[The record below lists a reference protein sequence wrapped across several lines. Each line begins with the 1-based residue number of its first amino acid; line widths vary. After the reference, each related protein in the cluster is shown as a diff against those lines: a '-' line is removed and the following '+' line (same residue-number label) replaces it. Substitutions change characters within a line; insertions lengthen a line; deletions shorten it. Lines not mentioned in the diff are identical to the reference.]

1 MGGYCFRM
9 TTTPQDLRPFRFGIQ
24 ASKAASRTEWVE
36 LAKTCEDHGFSSLTM
51 PDHFTDQLAPMP
63 ALMSAAD
70 ATSKLKIGAL
80 VWDNDYKHPVVLAKE
95 LATLD
100 LLSDGRL
107 EIGIGPG
114 WMLTDYEQS
123 GIVYDRPGVRIDRF
137 LEGLEIIKRAMTG
150 EKFSFTGAHYKITDY
165 ISAPL
170 PVQRPC
176 PPILIGG
183 GGKRVLTLAAKLAD
197 IVGINPSMKDGV
209 VNAETISHMTA
220 EAVSEKIEIVR
231 NGAGERFSQLELNIR
246 TFLVNIRENAQEAI
260 DGTANMFKVDPSMV
274 ANSPF
279 ALMGPPAK
287 IAEDLLARRE
297 RWGLSYIIV
306 GGEDVN
312 TFAPVIKILA
322 GK

>member
-1 MGGYCFRM
+1 M
-9 TTTPQDLRPFRFGIQ
+9 TSTKPIIRPFRFGIQ
-24 ASKAASRTEWVE
+24 ASKAGSRKEWIE
-36 LAKTCEDHGFSSLTM
+36 LAKSTEDNGFSTLTM
-51 PDHFTDQLAPMP
+51 PDHFTDQLAPVP

-70 ATSKLKIGAL
+70 ATSKLRIGAL

-95 LATLD
+95 LATMD

-107 EIGIGPG
+107 EIGIGAG
-114 WMLTDYEQS
+114 WMATDYEQS
-123 GIVYDRPGVRIDRF
+123 GMVYDKPGVRIDRF

-165 ISAPL
+165 VSAPL

-183 GGKRVLTLAAKLAD
+183 GGPRVLKLAAQLAD
-197 IVGINPSMKDGV
+197 IVGINPSMKDGT
-209 VNAETISHMTA
+209 VNAETITHMTA
-220 EAVSEKIEIVR
+220 DAVSEKIKIVEKA
-231 NGAGERFSQLELNIR
+231 AGTRMQNIELNIR
-246 TFLVNIRENAQEAI
+246 TFLVNIRDSADEAI
-260 DGTANMFKVDPSMV
+260 NGTANMLKVDPKMV
-274 ANSPF
+274 ADSPF

-287 IAEDLLARRE
+287 IAEDLIARRE

-312 TFAPVIKILA
+312 SFAPVIKILA

>member
-1 MGGYCFRM
+1 M
-9 TTTPQDLRPFRFGIQ
+9 TIAQPTIRPFRFGIQ
-24 ASKAASRTEWVE
+24 ASKAGSKKEWVD
-36 LAKTCEDHGFSSLTM
+36 LAKTAEDHGFSSFTM
-51 PDHFTDQLAPMP
+51 PDHFTDQLAPVP

-70 ATSKLKIGAL
+70 ATKNLRIGAL

-107 EIGIGPG
+107 EIGIGAG
-114 WMLTDYEQS
+114 WMATDYEQS
-123 GIVYDRPGVRIDRF
+123 GIVYDKPGVRIDRF
-137 LEGLEIIKRAMTG
+137 LEGLEIIKRAMSG
-150 EKFSFTGAHYKITDY
+150 EKFSFTGQHYKITDY
-165 ISAPL
+165 VSAPL

-183 GGKRVLTLAAKLAD
+183 GGPRVLKLAAQLAD

-209 VNAETISHMTA
+209 VNAETISHMSA
-220 EAVSEKIEIVR
+220 EAVSEKIKIVQSAASSR
-231 NGAGERFSQLELNIR
+231 MQDIELNIR
-246 TFLVNIRENAQEAI
+246 TFLVNIRDSADEAI
-260 DGTANMFKVDPSMV
+260 NGTANMLKVDPKMV
-274 ANSPF
+274 ADSPF

-312 TFAPVIKILA
+312 SFAPVIQILA

>member
-1 MGGYCFRM
+1 M
-9 TTTPQDLRPFRFGIQ
+9 TSTKPIIRPFRFGIQ
-24 ASKAASRTEWVE
+24 ASKAGSRKEWVE
-36 LAKTCEDHGFSSLTM
+36 LAKSTEDNGFSTLTM
-51 PDHFTDQLAPMP
+51 PDHFTDQLAPVP

-70 ATSKLKIGAL
+70 ATSKLRIGAL

-95 LATLD
+95 LATMD
-100 LLSDGRL
+100 LLSYGRL
-107 EIGIGPG
+107 EIGIGAG
-114 WMLTDYEQS
+114 WMATDYEQS
-123 GIVYDRPGVRIDRF
+123 GMVYDKPGVRIDRF

-165 ISAPL
+165 VSAPL

-183 GGKRVLTLAAKLAD
+183 GGPRVLKLAAQLAD
-197 IVGINPSMKDGV
+197 IVGINPSMKDGT
-209 VNAETISHMTA
+209 VNAETITHMTA
-220 EAVSEKIEIVR
+220 DAVAEKIKIVQTAASSR
-231 NGAGERFSQLELNIR
+231 MQDIELNIR
-246 TFLVNIRENAQEAI
+246 TFLVNIRDSADEAI
-260 DGTANMFKVDPSMV
+260 NGTANMLKVDPKMV
-274 ANSPF
+274 ADSPF

-287 IAEDLLARRE
+287 IAEDLIARRE

-312 TFAPVIKILA
+312 SFAPVIKILA

>member
-1 MGGYCFRM
+1 M
-9 TTTPQDLRPFRFGIQ
+9 TSTKPIIRPFRFGVQ
-24 ASKAASRTEWVE
+24 ASKAGSRKEWVE
-36 LAKTCEDHGFSSLTM
+36 LAKSTEDNGFSTLTM
-51 PDHFTDQLAPMP
+51 PDHFTDQLAPVP

-70 ATSKLKIGAL
+70 ATSKLRIGAL

-95 LATLD
+95 LATMD

-107 EIGIGPG
+107 EIGIGAG
-114 WMLTDYEQS
+114 WMATDYEQS
-123 GIVYDRPGVRIDRF
+123 GMVYDKPGVRIDRF

-165 ISAPL
+165 VSAPL

-183 GGKRVLTLAAKLAD
+183 GGPRVLKLAAQLAD
-197 IVGINPSMKDGV
+197 IVGINPSMKDGT
-209 VNAETISHMTA
+209 VNAETITHMTA
-220 EAVSEKIEIVR
+220 DAVAEKIKIVQTAASSR
-231 NGAGERFSQLELNIR
+231 MQDIELNIR
-246 TFLVNIRENAQEAI
+246 TFLVNIRDSADEAI
-260 DGTANMFKVDPSMV
+260 NGTANMLKVDPKMV
-274 ANSPF
+274 ADSPF

-287 IAEDLLARRE
+287 IAEDLIARRE

-312 TFAPVIKILA
+312 SFAPVIKILA

>member
-1 MGGYCFRM
+1 M
-9 TTTPQDLRPFRFGIQ
+9 TNKPQSLRPFRFGIQ
-24 ASKAASRTEWVE
+24 ANKADSRKQWID
-36 LAKTCEDHGFSSLTM
+36 LAKTTEDHGFSSLTM
-51 PDHFTDQLAPMP
+51 PDHFTDQLAPVP
-63 ALMSAAD
+63 ALMTAAD
-70 ATSKLKIGAL
+70 ATTKLRIGAL

-95 LATLD
+95 LATMD

-107 EIGIGPG
+107 EIGIGAG
-114 WMLTDYEQS
+114 WMISDYEQA
-123 GIVYDRPGVRIDRF
+123 GMVYDRPGVRIDRF
-137 LEGLEIIKRAMTG
+137 VEGLSIIRSAMTG
-150 EKFSFTGAHYKITDY
+150 EKFSFSGTHYKVTDY
-165 ISAPL
+165 ISTPL

-197 IVGINPSMKDGV
+197 IVGINPSLKDGV
-209 VNAETISHMTA
+209 VNAETITHMTA

-231 NGAGERFSQLELNIR
+231 NAAGSRMSEVELNIR
-246 TFLVNIRENAQEAI
+246 AFLVNIRDSADEAI
-260 DGTANMFKVDPSMV
+260 NGTASMFKVEPSMI

-287 IAEDLLARRE
+287 IAEDLLERRE

-312 TFAPVIKILA
+312 SFAPVIKILS

>member
-1 MGGYCFRM
+1 MASGQ
-9 TTTPQDLRPFRFGIQ
+9 PKIRPFRFGVQ
-24 ASKAASRTEWVE
+24 ARKAGSQKEWTE
-36 LAKTCEDHGFSSLTM
+36 LAKTAESIGFSSLTM
-51 PDHFTDQLAPMP
+51 PDHFDDQFAPVP
-63 ALMSAAD
+63 ALMAVAN
-70 ATSKLKIGAL
+70 ATTSLRIGAL

-107 EIGIGPG
+107 EIGIGAG
-114 WMLTDYEQS
+114 WMATDYVQS
-123 GIVYDRPGVRIDRF
+123 GIVYHRPGVRIDRF

-150 EKFSFTGAHYKITDY
+150 EKFSYSGKHYTITDY
-165 ISAPL
+165 TAAPL
-170 PVQRPC
+170 PVQKPC

-183 GGKRVLTLAAKLAD
+183 GGPRVLKLAAQLAD
-197 IVGINPSMKDGV
+197 IVGINPSLKDGV
-209 VNAETISHMTA
+209 VNGDTIAEMSA
-220 EAVSEKIEIVR
+220 EAVTEKIEIV
-231 NGAGERFSQLELNIR
+231 NQAAGKRISKIEMNIR
-246 TFLVNIRENAQEAI
+246 TFLVNIRDSADEAI
-260 DGTANMFKVDPSMV
+260 NGTANMFKVAPEMV

-297 RWGLSYIIV
+297 RWGFSYIIV

-312 TFAPVIKILA
+312 SFAPVIKLLA

>member
-1 MGGYCFRM
+1 M
-9 TTTPQDLRPFRFGIQ
+9 TSTKPIIRPFRFGIQ
-24 ASKAASRTEWVE
+24 ASKAGSRKEWVE
-36 LAKTCEDHGFSSLTM
+36 LAKATEDHGFSSLTM
-51 PDHFTDQLAPMP
+51 PDHFTDQLAPVP

-70 ATSKLKIGAL
+70 ATSKLRIGAL

-95 LATLD
+95 LATMD

-107 EIGIGPG
+107 EIGIGAG
-114 WMLTDYEQS
+114 WMATDYEQS
-123 GIVYDRPGVRIDRF
+123 GMVYDKPGVRIDRF

-150 EKFSFTGAHYKITDY
+150 EKFSFTGAHYNITDY
-165 ISAPL
+165 IAAPL

-183 GGKRVLTLAAKLAD
+183 GGPRVLKLAAQLAD
-197 IVGINPSMKDGV
+197 IIGINPSMKDGV
-209 VNAETISHMTA
+209 VNAETITHMTA
-220 EAVSEKIEIVR
+220 DAVAEKIKIVE
-231 NGAGERFSQLELNIR
+231 NTAGTRMQNIELNIR
-246 TFLVNIRENAQEAI
+246 AFLVNICDSADEAI
-260 DGTANMFKVDPSMV
+260 NGTANMFKVAPEMI

-312 TFAPVIKILA
+312 SFAPVIKILA

>member
-1 MGGYCFRM
+1 MSSSRQF
-9 TTTPQDLRPFRFGIQ
+9 PNRPFRFGIQ
-24 ASKAASRTEWVE
+24 ASSTPTGKEWVE
-36 LAKTCEDHGFSSLTM
+36 LARKTESLGYGALTM
-51 PDHFTDQLAPMP
+51 PDHFTDQLAPLP
-63 ALMSAAD
+63 ALTAAAM
-70 ATSKLKIGAL
+70 ATSTLRIGAL

-95 LATLD
+95 LATMD

-107 EIGIGPG
+107 EIGIGAG
-114 WMLTDYEQS
+114 WMATDYEQS
-123 GIVYDRPGVRIDRF
+123 GMVYDKPGVRIDRF

-165 ISAPL
+165 VSAPL

-183 GGKRVLTLAAKLAD
+183 GGPRVLKLAAQLAD
-197 IVGINPSMKDGV
+197 IVGINPSMKDGT
-209 VNAETISHMTA
+209 VNAETITHMTA
-220 EAVSEKIEIVR
+220 DAVAEKIKIVQTAASSR
-231 NGAGERFSQLELNIR
+231 MQDIELNIR
-246 TFLVNIRENAQEAI
+246 TFLVNIRDSADEAI
-260 DGTANMFKVDPSMV
+260 NGTANMLKVDPKMV
-274 ANSPF
+274 ADSPF

-287 IAEDLLARRE
+287 IAEDLIARRE

-312 TFAPVIKILA
+312 SFAPVIKILA

>member
-1 MGGYCFRM
+1 M
-9 TTTPQDLRPFRFGIQ
+9 TSTKPVIRPFRFGIQ
-24 ASKAASRTEWVE
+24 ASKAGSRKEWVE
-36 LAKTCEDHGFSSLTM
+36 LAKATEDHGFSSLTM
-51 PDHFTDQLAPMP
+51 PDHFTDQLAPVP

-70 ATSKLKIGAL
+70 ATSKLRIGAL

-95 LATLD
+95 LATMD

-107 EIGIGPG
+107 EIGIGAG
-114 WMLTDYEQS
+114 WMATDYEQS
-123 GIVYDRPGVRIDRF
+123 GMVYDKPGVRIDRF

-165 ISAPL
+165 IAAPL

-183 GGKRVLTLAAKLAD
+183 GGPRVLKLAAQLAD
-197 IVGINPSMKDGV
+197 IIGINPSMKDGV
-209 VNAETISHMTA
+209 VNAETITHMTA
-220 EAVSEKIEIVR
+220 DAVAEKIKIVE
-231 NGAGERFSQLELNIR
+231 NTAGTRMQNIELNIR
-246 TFLVNIRENAQEAI
+246 AFLVNICDSADEAI
-260 DGTANMFKVDPSMV
+260 NGTANMFKVAPEMI

-312 TFAPVIKILA
+312 SFAPVIKILA

>member
-1 MGGYCFRM
+1 M
-9 TTTPQDLRPFRFGIQ
+9 TSTKPIIRPFRFGIQ
-24 ASKAASRTEWVE
+24 ASKAGSRKEWVE
-36 LAKTCEDHGFSSLTM
+36 LAKTTEDNGFSSLTM
-51 PDHFTDQLAPMP
+51 PDHFTDQLAPVP

-70 ATSKLKIGAL
+70 ATKNLRIGAL

-95 LATLD
+95 LATMD

-107 EIGIGPG
+107 EIGIGAG
-114 WMLTDYEQS
+114 WMATDYEQS
-123 GIVYDRPGVRIDRF
+123 GMVYDKPGVRIDRF

-165 ISAPL
+165 VSAPL

-183 GGKRVLTLAAKLAD
+183 GGPRVLKLAAQLAD

-209 VNAETISHMTA
+209 VNAETITHMTA
-220 EAVSEKIEIVR
+220 DAVAEKIKIVE
-231 NGAGERFSQLELNIR
+231 NTAGTRMQNIELNIR
-246 TFLVNIRENAQEAI
+246 AFLVNICDSADEAI
-260 DGTANMFKVDPSMV
+260 NGTANMFKVAPEMI

-312 TFAPVIKILA
+312 SFAPVIKILA

>member
-1 MGGYCFRM
+1 MASGQ
-9 TTTPQDLRPFRFGIQ
+9 PKIRPFRFGVQ
-24 ASKAASRTEWVE
+24 ARKAGSQKEWTE
-36 LAKTCEDHGFSSLTM
+36 LAKTAESNGFSSLTM
-51 PDHFTDQLAPMP
+51 PDHFDDQFAPVP
-63 ALMSAAD
+63 ALMAVAN
-70 ATSKLKIGAL
+70 ATTSLRIGAL

-107 EIGIGPG
+107 EIGIGAG
-114 WMLTDYEQS
+114 WMATDYVQS

-150 EKFSFTGAHYKITDY
+150 EKFSYSGKHYTITDY
-165 ISAPL
+165 TGAPL
-170 PVQRPC
+170 PVQKPC

-183 GGKRVLTLAAKLAD
+183 GGPRVLKLAAQLAD
-197 IVGINPSMKDGV
+197 IVGINPSLKDGV
-209 VNAETISHMTA
+209 VNGDTIAEMSA
-220 EAVSEKIEIVR
+220 EAVTEKIEIV
-231 NGAGERFSQLELNIR
+231 NQAAGKRISKIEMNIR
-246 TFLVNIRENAQEAI
+246 TFLVNIRDSADEAI
-260 DGTANMFKVDPSMV
+260 NGTANMFKVAPEMV

-297 RWGLSYIIV
+297 RWGFSYIIV

-312 TFAPVIKILA
+312 SFAPVIKLLA

>member
-1 MGGYCFRM
+1 M
-9 TTTPQDLRPFRFGIQ
+9 TSTKPIIRPFRFGVQ
-24 ASKAASRTEWVE
+24 ASKAGSRKEWVE
-36 LAKTCEDHGFSSLTM
+36 LAKSTEDNGFSTLTM
-51 PDHFTDQLAPMP
+51 PDHFTDQLAPVP

-70 ATSKLKIGAL
+70 ATSKLRIGAL

-95 LATLD
+95 LATMD

-107 EIGIGPG
+107 EIGIGAG
-114 WMLTDYEQS
+114 WMATDYEQS
-123 GIVYDRPGVRIDRF
+123 GMVYDKPGVRIDRF

-165 ISAPL
+165 VSAPL

-183 GGKRVLTLAAKLAD
+183 GGPRVLKLAAQLAD
-197 IVGINPSMKDGV
+197 IVGINPSLKDGV
-209 VNAETISHMTA
+209 VNAETISHMSA
-220 EAVSEKIEIVR
+220 EAVSEKIKIVQSAASSR
-231 NGAGERFSQLELNIR
+231 MQDIELNIR
-246 TFLVNIRENAQEAI
+246 TFLVNIRDSADEAI
-260 DGTANMFKVDPSMV
+260 NGTANMLKVDPKMV
-274 ANSPF
+274 ADSPF

-312 TFAPVIKILA
+312 SFAPVIKILA

>member
-1 MGGYCFRM
+1 M
-9 TTTPQDLRPFRFGIQ
+9 TIAQPTIRPFRFGIQ
-24 ASKAASRTEWVE
+24 ASKSGSKKEWVD
-36 LAKTCEDHGFSSLTM
+36 LAKTAEDHGFSSFTM
-51 PDHFTDQLAPMP
+51 PDHFTDQLAPVP

-70 ATSKLKIGAL
+70 ATKNLRIGAL

-107 EIGIGPG
+107 EIGIGAG
-114 WMLTDYEQS
+114 WMATDYEQS
-123 GIVYDRPGVRIDRF
+123 GMVYDKPGVRIDRF
-137 LEGLEIIKRAMTG
+137 LEGLEIIKRAMSG
-150 EKFSFTGAHYKITDY
+150 EKFSFTGQHYKITDY
-165 ISAPL
+165 VSAPL

-183 GGKRVLTLAAKLAD
+183 GGPRVLKLAAQLAD
-197 IVGINPSMKDGV
+197 IVGINPSLKDGV
-209 VNAETISHMTA
+209 VNAETISHMSA
-220 EAVSEKIEIVR
+220 EAVSEKIKIVQSAASSR
-231 NGAGERFSQLELNIR
+231 MQDIELNIR
-246 TFLVNIRENAQEAI
+246 TFLVNIRDSADEAI
-260 DGTANMFKVDPSMV
+260 NGTANMLKVDPKMV
-274 ANSPF
+274 ADSPF

-312 TFAPVIKILA
+312 SFAPVIQILA
-322 GK
+322 G

>member
-1 MGGYCFRM
+1 M
-9 TTTPQDLRPFRFGIQ
+9 TSTKPIIRPFRFGVQ
-24 ASKAASRTEWVE
+24 ASKAGSRKEWVE
-36 LAKTCEDHGFSSLTM
+36 LAKTTEDNGFSTLTM
-51 PDHFTDQLAPMP
+51 PDHFTDQLAPVP

-70 ATSKLKIGAL
+70 ATSKLRIGAL

-95 LATLD
+95 LATMD

-107 EIGIGPG
+107 EIGIGAG
-114 WMLTDYEQS
+114 WMATDYEQS
-123 GIVYDRPGVRIDRF
+123 GMVYDRPGVRIDRF
-137 LEGLEIIKRAMTG
+137 LEGLEIIKLAMTG
-150 EKFSFTGAHYKITDY
+150 EKFSFTGQHYKITDY
-165 ISAPL
+165 VSAPL

-176 PPILIGG
+176 PPVLIGG
-183 GGKRVLTLAAKLAD
+183 GGPRVLKLAAQLAD
-197 IVGINPSMKDGV
+197 IIGINPSMKDGV
-209 VNAETISHMTA
+209 VNAETITHMTA
-220 EAVSEKIEIVR
+220 DAVAEKIKIVE
-231 NGAGERFSQLELNIR
+231 NAAGARMQNIELNIR
-246 TFLVNIRENAQEAI
+246 TFLVNIRDSADEAI
-260 DGTANMFKVDPSMV
+260 NSTANMFKVAPEMI

-312 TFAPVIKILA
+312 SFAPVIKILA

>member
-1 MGGYCFRM
+1 M
-9 TTTPQDLRPFRFGIQ
+9 TSTKPIIRPFRFGIQ
-24 ASKAASRTEWVE
+24 ASKAGSRKEWVE
-36 LAKTCEDHGFSSLTM
+36 LAKTTEDHGFSSLTM
-51 PDHFTDQLAPMP
+51 PDHFTDQLAPVP

-70 ATSKLKIGAL
+70 ATSKLRIGAL

-95 LATLD
+95 LATMD

-107 EIGIGPG
+107 EIGIGAG
-114 WMLTDYEQS
+114 WMATDYEQS
-123 GIVYDRPGVRIDRF
+123 GMVYDKPGVRIDRF

-165 ISAPL
+165 VSAPL

-183 GGKRVLTLAAKLAD
+183 GGPRVLKLAAQLAD

-209 VNAETISHMTA
+209 VNAETITHMTA
-220 EAVSEKIEIVR
+220 DAVAEKIKIVE
-231 NGAGERFSQLELNIR
+231 NTAGTRMQNIELNIR
-246 TFLVNIRENAQEAI
+246 AFLVNICDSADEAI
-260 DGTANMFKVDPSMV
+260 NGTANMFKVAPEMI

-312 TFAPVIKILA
+312 SFAPVIKILA

>member
-1 MGGYCFRM
+1 M
-9 TTTPQDLRPFRFGIQ
+9 TSTKPIIRPFRFGVQ
-24 ASKAASRTEWVE
+24 ASKAGSRKEWVE
-36 LAKTCEDHGFSSLTM
+36 LAKSTEDNGFSTLTM
-51 PDHFTDQLAPMP
+51 PDHFTDQLAPVP

-70 ATSKLKIGAL
+70 ATSKLRIGAL

-95 LATLD
+95 LATMD

-107 EIGIGPG
+107 EIGIGAG
-114 WMLTDYEQS
+114 WMATDYEQS
-123 GIVYDRPGVRIDRF
+123 GMVYDKPGVRIDRF

-150 EKFSFTGAHYKITDY
+150 EKFSFTGAHYKITEY
-165 ISAPL
+165 VSAPL

-183 GGKRVLTLAAKLAD
+183 GGPRVLKLAAQLAD
-197 IVGINPSMKDGV
+197 IVGINPSMKDGT
-209 VNAETISHMTA
+209 VNAETITHMTA
-220 EAVSEKIEIVR
+220 DAVAEKIKIVQTAASSR
-231 NGAGERFSQLELNIR
+231 MQDIELNIR
-246 TFLVNIRENAQEAI
+246 TFLVNIRDSADEAI
-260 DGTANMFKVDPSMV
+260 NGTANMLKVDPKMV
-274 ANSPF
+274 ADSPF

-287 IAEDLLARRE
+287 IAEDLIARRE

-312 TFAPVIKILA
+312 SFAPVIKILA

>member
-1 MGGYCFRM
+1 M
-9 TTTPQDLRPFRFGIQ
+9 TSTKPIIRPFRFGIQ
-24 ASKAASRTEWVE
+24 ASKAGSRKEWVE
-36 LAKTCEDHGFSSLTM
+36 LAKATEDHGFSSLTM
-51 PDHFTDQLAPMP
+51 PDHFTDQLAPVP

-70 ATSKLKIGAL
+70 ATKNLRMGAL

-95 LATLD
+95 LATMD

-107 EIGIGPG
+107 EIGIGAG
-114 WMLTDYEQS
+114 WMATDYEQS
-123 GIVYDRPGVRIDRF
+123 GMVYDKPGVRIDRF

-165 ISAPL
+165 VSAPL

-183 GGKRVLTLAAKLAD
+183 GGPRVLKLAAQLAD

-209 VNAETISHMTA
+209 VNAETITHMTA
-220 EAVSEKIEIVR
+220 DAVAEKIKIVE
-231 NGAGERFSQLELNIR
+231 NTAGTRMQNIELNIR
-246 TFLVNIRENAQEAI
+246 AFLVNICDSADEAI
-260 DGTANMFKVDPSMV
+260 NGTANMFKVAPEMI

-312 TFAPVIKILA
+312 SFAPVIKILA